1 MKFSKRTDWPAA
13 SNLVSAKLADVKTKG
28 RAILDLTVSNPTAC
42 KFDYLNSSLLE
53 PFLKSKNL
61 IYEPDPRGLLETR
74 QALCDDYQKKGILLD
89 PRQIFLTAN
98 TSEAY
103 SFIFRL
109 LFEPGE
115 MLMVPQPSY
124 PLLSYLGQINDIC
137 REPYSLVYEKHWKM
151 NFEKIDLPTLLEP
164 RAVLVVNPN
173 NPTGN
178 FVRQAGLGELNM
190 FCRARD
196 MALISDEVFFDFCL
210 EEAPKDRV
218 SLASNSHALTFTFG
232 GISKMLGLPQM
243 KLSWIVVSGPEALR
257 AKAIERLEVIAD
269 TYLSAGTPAQH
280 AFPEWLCFKE
290 KIQTEIIT
298 RLTANYNF
306 LLASFGSSGL
316 TRVFKTEGG
325 WNAVLKLPSSLT
337 DEEWALLFLE
347 KERTLIHP
355 GYLFDFEEGSFG
367 VLSLLIPPDTF
378 REGISRIANRLTAPL
393 KHS

>member
-1 MKFSKRTDWPAA
+1 MRFSKRTDWTAGT
-13 SNLVSAKLADVKTKG
+13 NLVSTKLAEVKAKG
-28 RAILDLTVSNPTAC
+28 RAILDLTVSNPTLC

-53 PFLKSKNL
+53 PFLKSQNL
-61 IYEPDPRGLLETR
+61 LYEPDPHGLLESR
-74 QALCDDYQKKGILLD
+74 QALCEDYQKKGILLD

-124 PLLSYLGQINDIC
+124 PLLGYLGQIHDLC
-137 REPYSLVYEKHWKM
+137 LEPYPLVYENHWKT
-151 NFEKIDLPTLLEP
+151 NFEKIDGPTELEP
-164 RAVLVVNPN
+164 RAALVVNPN

-178 FVRQAGLGELNM
+178 FVRQAGLGEMNM
-190 FCRARD
+190 FCRTRD
-196 MALISDEVFFDFCL
+196 MALISDEVFFDFFL
-210 EEAPKDRV
+210 EEAPGDRV
-218 SLASNSHALTFTFG
+218 SLASNNHALTFTLG

-243 KLSWIVVSGPEALR
+243 KLSWMVVSGPEALR
-257 AKAIERLEVIAD
+257 AQAIEKLEIIAD
-269 TYLSAGTPAQH
+269 TYLSASTPVQH
-280 AFPEWLCFKE
+280 AFPEWLRFKE

-306 LLASFGSSGL
+306 LLASFASSGL
-316 TRVFKTEGG
+316 TQALKTEGG

-347 KERTLIHP
+347 KEGTLIHP

-367 VLSLLIPPDTF
+367 VFSLLIPPDIF
-378 REGISRIANRLTAPL
+378 REGISRIANRLAATAKNL
-393 KHS
+393 